1 MGTVP
6 HLSGFCHREPP
17 VQGPGLLRRVL
28 MAQSR
33 LLPGDAGPCGASA
46 RLSMCSSLIH
56 PFIHSFIL
64 RCAALWGCREDSA
77 SLRGPAVLR
86 GSRRAVTVPRDKG
99 WTEACAHVRG
109 GAGRKPHHGKSPS
122 LSDKEMVL
130 ARWPS
135 GGQGSRGP
143 TRTASPGRS
152 RDSDNLGHA
161 GRCHS

>member
-1 MGTVP
+1 
-6 HLSGFCHREPP
+6 
-17 VQGPGLLRRVL
+17 
-28 MAQSR
+28 MAQTLDR
-33 LLPGDAGPCGASA
+33 AAPLPGCPCVHHSFI
-46 RLSMCSSLIH
+46 RSV
-56 PFIHSFIL
+56 IHSF
-64 RCAALWGCREDSA
+64 C
-77 SLRGPAVLR
+77 AVLR
-86 GSRRAVTVPRDKG
+86 FGAAKKTVPACGDLPSCKG
-99 WTEACAHVRG
+99 ADAQSLCRGTRGGPRLVRMCGGG